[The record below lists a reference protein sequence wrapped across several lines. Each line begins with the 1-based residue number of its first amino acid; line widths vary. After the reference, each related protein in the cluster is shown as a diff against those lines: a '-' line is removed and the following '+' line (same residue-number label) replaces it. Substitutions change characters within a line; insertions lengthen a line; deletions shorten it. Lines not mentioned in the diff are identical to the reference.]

1 VLSIRS
7 LLRLH
12 LGPLELTLLAGKLV
26 ALSGSSG
33 AGKIV
38 FLRAIADLEPNDGS
52 VELDGVKRSSIPAP
66 QWRRKVSNL
75 TTDSGWWATHVGT
88 HFSDLDQAPPLLK
101 KFRLPDDILTWP
113 IPRL

>member
-1 VLSIRS
+1 
-7 LLRLH
+7 
-12 LGPLELTLLAGKLV
+12 V
-26 ALSGSSG
+26 ALPGSSG
-33 AGKIV
+33 AGKTV

-52 VELDGVKRSSIPAP
+52 VEIDGFKRSSIPAP

-75 TTDSGWWATHVGT
+75 PTDSGWWANHVGT

-101 KFRLPDDILTWP
+101 KFRLPVDILTWP